1 MTDEWIKELCMYTME
16 YYIANKRKGILS
28 FETTQINQES
38 IILVKEDKQISTNTV
53 CFHLYVEPKKKK
65 R

>member
-1 MTDEWIKELCMYTME
+1 MYTME